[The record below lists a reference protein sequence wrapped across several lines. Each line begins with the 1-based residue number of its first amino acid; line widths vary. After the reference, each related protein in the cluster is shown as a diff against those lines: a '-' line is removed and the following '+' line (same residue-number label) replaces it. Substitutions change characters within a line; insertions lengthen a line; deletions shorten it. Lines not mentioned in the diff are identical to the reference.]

1 MRAVLTFAEALAKSE
16 MQKED
21 QNQRCNAALIVAGG
35 SGVRA
40 GLALGRPKQYCAV
53 GGEAVLRRTVR
64 AFLEHGQV
72 RRVLVV
78 LRAGDE
84 ALYAEALAGL
94 SSEKLMP
101 PVPGGATRQL
111 SVAAG
116 LEALEALS
124 PGAVL
129 IHDAARP
136 FVSAACIAGTI
147 AALEFFDGAIAA
159 APVTDTL
166 KRGEGGRCAGT
177 VPREGL
183 WRAQTPQTFHYRK
196 ILAAHR
202 AAKAATQ
209 TGFTDD
215 ASIAEWAGLSVAL
228 VENAS
233 ENMKITT
240 AGDLAMA
247 DLIASGARGTP
258 DGRCGTGYDVHAFDE
273 GDRVTL
279 CGIEIPHSHGFKAH
293 SDGDAGLHA
302 LTDALL
308 GTIGAGDIGD
318 HFPPSDPQWRGA
330 DSAIFL
336 LHAAQLVRKRGG
348 RVTNVDV
355 TLVCERPKIG
365 PHREAM
371 RARMAELLG
380 IDHER
385 VSVKATTSEGLG
397 FTGRREG
404 LSALATATVVF
415 THSD

>member
-1 MRAVLTFAEALAKSE
+1 MLN
-16 MQKED
+16 QD
-21 QNQRCNAALIVAGG
+21 QNISLNAALIVAAG

-40 GLALGRPKQYCAV
+40 GLAEGRPKQYCAV
-53 GGEAVLRRTVR
+53 GGEPVLRRTLR
-64 AFLEHGQV
+64 AFLTHPGV
-72 RRVLVV
+72 HRVLCVI
-78 LRAGDE
+78 RGGDMSLYEE
-84 ALYAEALAGL
+84 AVSGLPCAKLLA
-94 SSEKLMP
+94 
-101 PVPGGATRQL
+101 PVEGGDTRQL

-116 LEALEALS
+116 LEALAPHS
-124 PGAVL
+124 PGTVL

-136 FVSAACIAGTI
+136 FISPQCIEDT
-147 AALEFFDGAIAA
+147 LSTLSSFDGAVAA

-166 KRGEGGRCAGT
+166 KRGDRGQCAGT
-177 VPREGL
+177 VSREGL
-183 WRAQTPQTFHYRK
+183 WRAQTPQTFHYGK

-202 AAKAATQ
+202 AAAKEARAD
-209 TGFTDD
+209 FTDD
-215 ASIAEWAGLSVAL
+215 GALAEWAGLTVAL
-228 VENAS
+228 VENVS

-247 DLIASGARGTP
+247 DLIASAGEASP
-258 DGRCGTGYDVHAFDE
+258 ADMRCGTGFDVHAFGE
-273 GDRVTL
+273 GDHVTL
-279 CGIEIPHSHGFKAH
+279 CGVKVPHTQGIEAH

-330 DSAIFL
+330 DSAVFL
-336 LHAAQLVRKRGG
+336 LHAVKLVRERGG
-348 RVTNVDV
+348 RITNADI

-371 RARMAELLG
+371 CLRVAELLR
-380 IDHER
+380 IARER

-404 LSALATATVVF
+404 LAALATATVIF
-415 THSD
+415 ETRRLRDETR